1 MLQSD
6 PEPEAVVDVGG
17 VEAVEPVEPVEAV
30 EVDLVEA
37 VEAVVVERDVVVLPP
52 VIIVVVTLVVLPLAA
67 VVVDLMLQKP
77 NVTSHRS
84 AGHDAVAYVEQGR
97 DPSLDTHEPPA
108 PSSLPYHLQYEVG
121 HVVLS

>member
-1 MLQSD
+1 MVVVV
-6 PEPEAVVDVGG
+6 EVEIRAVV
-17 VEAVEPVEPVEAV
+17 
-30 EVDLVEA
+30 
-37 VEAVVVERDVVVLPP
+37 VEAVVVVELLDVVLPL
-52 VIIVVVTLVVLPLAA
+52 VVATLVVLPLAA

-97 DPSLDTHEPPA
+97 DPSLDTHEPPKL
-108 PSSLPYHLQYEVG
+108 PSLPYHLQYEVG